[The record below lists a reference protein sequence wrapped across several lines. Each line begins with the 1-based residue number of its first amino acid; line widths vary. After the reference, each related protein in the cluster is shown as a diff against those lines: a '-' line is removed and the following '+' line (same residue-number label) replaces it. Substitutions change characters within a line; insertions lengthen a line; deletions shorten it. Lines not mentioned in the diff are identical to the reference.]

1 MKYQIILICALLS
14 SSIATT
20 QAQTVKSQYVIS
32 DERAGV
38 TAYEYGRRTV
48 LEFVSAPF
56 SLSISDDKGL
66 PVAYERISDRFY
78 RTAKQLQD
86 FSATINGEVVTFTL
100 NRPEY
105 FTKPTNPASTVM
117 RNQVIKASPAP
128 SPTITNDVKA
138 PVSNSMNAPTTS
150 NVVSVPAPANVSAPV
165 LTTAPNQQP
174 LVKAP
179 TDVVNPVATQEQ
191 VKNALI
197 KQGMPING
205 LPMTQPFEVT
215 AKDTNLRHLLTRW
228 GKQSN
233 PNWELV
239 WQVTRDIPLTG
250 SAVIKETDFKNA
262 VRFVTAISAQSGFA
276 VKPCFHT
283 NNVVRIVAG
292 SEMCN
297 ANAKEVN

>member
-14 SSIATT
+14 SSMATT

-66 PVAYERISDRFY
+66 PVAYERISERFY

-117 RNQVIKASPAP
+117 RNQVIKTAPTPAP
-128 SPTITNDVKA
+128 SITNDMKSSVLPAVTA
-138 PVSNSMNAPTTS
+138 PAPT
-150 NVVSVPAPANVSAPV
+150 NVSVPVV
-165 LTTAPNQQP
+165 TTAPNQQP
-174 LVKAP
+174 LVKAV
-179 TDVVNPVATQEQ
+179 TDVVTPVATQEQ

-197 KQGMPING
+197 KQGMPVNG

-228 GKQSN
+228 GKQTN